1 MSEGKSDLI
10 SDTAVAWLSEIPA
23 HWTMHRLRRVVA
35 KFVDYRGRTPEK
47 SDDGIPLIT
56 TGAIRNGRIDHSRN
70 PEWVSE
76 KVYEELLTRGMPE
89 VGDLLFTSEAPLGEV
104 AILEDSNVALA
115 QRIIL
120 FKVEQSRITSNFLKY
135 HFISDSGKGEIQS
148 RASGSTAEG
157 IRADR
162 LKMSLVPTPPVK
174 EQTPIAQFLDRK
186 TAAIDILIA
195 KKQRLIELLE
205 EKRSALINQAVTKG
219 LNPDAPM
226 KDSGIPWIGE
236 IPNHWDVRRISRI
249 SQKITNGF
257 VGATR
262 DILRDEGV
270 PYIQSLHV
278 KFGKI
283 LFERRPYYV
292 DLAWSEAHKKS
303 VLQTDDVL
311 IVQTGAETGQCAI
324 VPHEFEGANCH
335 ALIIIRTTED
345 CLGKYLLYLL
355 QSSYGVNAL
364 EAIQTGALHE
374 HLNCTLVRDVS
385 LPVPP
390 INEQRQIVQV
400 IDEEMKKFSQLI
412 ARTRMSIQALQ
423 EYRRSVITAAVT
435 GKLDVTQAVA
445 P

>member
-1 MSEGKSDLI
+1 MSEGKSAHIYDA
-10 SDTAVAWLSEIPA
+10 DVPWLNEIPA
-23 HWTMHRLRRVVA
+23 HWTIHRLRRVVA

-104 AILEDSNVALA
+104 AILEDSNFALA

-135 HFISDSGKGEIQS
+135 HFISNSGKGEIQS

-186 TAAIDILIA
+186 TAAIDALIA

-236 IPNHWDVRRISRI
+236 IPEHWNLIPLKWIAGTDSGSTPNSGSYAEYYEDGDIKWVRTLDLNNSEVWDTEVKITSKALKDTACKIMPPGTVMVAMYGGSGTIGKHGILRVPSTTNQAVCGITINQKIYPDFLHHYVQFYRPHWMIDAVGTRRDPNI
-249 SQKITNGF
+249 SQEIVRNLRIACPPFEEQLEIT
-257 VGATR
+257 
-262 DILRDEGV
+262 
-270 PYIQSLHV
+270 
-278 KFGKI
+278 KFLK
-283 LFERRPYYV
+283 V
-292 DLAWSEAHKKS
+292 SSEATQKLISVIEKS
-303 VLQTDDVL
+303 
-311 IVQTGAETGQCAI
+311 IS
-324 VPHEFEGANCH
+324 
-335 ALIIIRTTED
+335 
-345 CLGKYLLYLL
+345 K
-355 QSSYGVNAL
+355 
-364 EAIQTGALHE
+364 
-374 HLNCTLVRDVS
+374 
-385 LPVPP
+385 
-390 INEQRQIVQV
+390 
-400 IDEEMKKFSQLI
+400 
-412 ARTRMSIQALQ
+412 LQ
-423 EYRRSVITAAVT
+423 EYRQSVITAAVT
-435 GKLDVTQAVA
+435 GKLDVA
-445 P
+445 